1 MLGCNA
7 GQRVQ
12 SVTMRCQLA
21 NRTICRADD
30 DAVLVLP
37 EPNLS
42 AVRRQLL
49 ADLDVLIF
57 YLT

>member
-7 GQRVQ
+7 GQHMQ
-12 SVTMRCQLA
+12 SITMRCQLA
-21 NRTICRADD
+21 DQTVC
-30 DAVLVLP
+30 VLILP

-49 ADLDVLIF
+49 AELDVQIL
-57 YLT
+57 YLA

>member
-12 SVTMRCQLA
+12 SITIRCQLA
-21 NRTICRADD
+21 DRTVCRADD
-30 DAVLVLP
+30 DAVLILP
-37 EPNLS
+37 EPNPS

-57 YLT
+57 YLA

>member
-12 SVTMRCQLA
+12 SITMRCQLA
-21 NRTICRADD
+21 DRTVCRADD
-30 DAVLVLP
+30 DAVLILP

-49 ADLDVLIF
+49 AELDVQIF
-57 YLT
+57 NLA